1 MIFYLHSI
9 VHFILMILLFL
20 IMLLRGLRFH
30 SSRSLFHTIFRQFR
44 QLFRFGCCYI
54 KKLIISRASSCAKW
68 GARWGSLYSL
78 SKTPFYCLRSICNFF
93 LFLLDF
99 LSWIKQK
106 AKKKLIVNLL
116 FRLAKRNEKSLC
128 LYCSRI
134 FILSVFVNNNKSYLT
149 IQWKKLSTQAE
160 SFGFAICKFVNFI
173 NGLWINFQFIRH
185 SSSIN
190 NVQLGNRNDRK
201 NSFTYSLQFTM
212 DGKMTDDDS

>member
-1 MIFYLHSI
+1 MQNEGRGGVPYILSPKLHSI
-9 VHFILMILLFL
+9 VCVQFI
-20 IMLLRGLRFH
+20 
-30 SSRSLFHTIFRQFR
+30 IFF
-44 QLFRFGCCYI
+44 
-54 KKLIISRASSCAKW
+54 
-68 GARWGSLYSL
+68 
-78 SKTPFYCLRSICNFF
+78 
-93 LFLLDF
+93 FLLDS

-160 SFGFAICKFVNFI
+160 SFGFAVCKFVNFI
-173 NGLWINFQFIRH
+173 DGLWINFQFIRH

-190 NVQLGNRNDRK
+190 NVQLGIEMIVKTLLRTRYNLRWMGKWRMMIHNAVVCILRKERRNNNFLFMTLYTQFRWIDGYLK
-201 NSFTYSLQFTM
+201 NKSFLAAQ
-212 DGKMTDDDS
+212 